1 MFAKRP
7 SEFLL
12 IPARA
17 DKWRTRVIVKG
28 SSPLPGALG
37 RFALLLSR
45 ILFRRRVH
53 KSIET
58 VKTLIL
64 FLYEA
69 AIFHFLGWSR
79 NLFGRWRHLLIIAVE
94 AFFALIFN
102 VKTGPQC
109 L

>member
-1 MFAKRP
+1 MARR
-7 SEFLL
+7 EL
-12 IPARA
+12 ITQTSGVPVSSLKAPRRFPA
-17 DKWRTRVIVKG
+17 
-28 SSPLPGALG
+28 ALG

-45 ILFRRRVH
+45 ILFRWRVH

-64 FLYEA
+64 LLYEA

-102 VKTGPQC
+102 VKAGPQC

>member
-1 MFAKRP
+1 LGPLNTRGLMP
-7 SEFLL
+7 
-12 IPARA
+12 IPA
-17 DKWRTRVIVKG
+17 
-28 SSPLPGALG
+28 ALG
-37 RFALLLSR
+37 RFALLLSC
-45 ILFRRRVH
+45 ILFRWRIH
-53 KSIET
+53 EPIET

-79 NLFGRWRHLLIIAVE
+79 NLFGCWRHLFIITVQ

-102 VKTGPQC
+102 VKAGSQC

>member
-1 MFAKRP
+1 VASLREP
-7 SEFLL
+7 LNTRGL
-12 IPARA
+12 TPIPA
-17 DKWRTRVIVKG
+17 
-28 SSPLPGALG
+28 ALG
-37 RFALLLSR
+37 RFALLLSC
-45 ILFRRRVH
+45 ILFRWRIH
-53 KSIET
+53 EPIET

-79 NLFGRWRHLLIIAVE
+79 NLFGCWRHLLIITVQ

-102 VKTGPQC
+102 VKAGPQC